1 MKKPMAL
8 IIMDGFGITPDTYG
22 NAIKAANTPN
32 LDRLFAENPCVKIGA
47 SGMDVGLPD
56 GQMGN
61 SEVGHTNIGAGRVVY
76 QELTRITKAIQDG
89 DFFENPALK
98 KAMENAAK
106 DGAALHLMGL
116 LSDGGVHSHNGHLY
130 GLLEMAK
137 RMGLTRVYVHAIMD
151 GRDVPPD
158 SGLGFIKE
166 LQAKL
171 ASLGVGAIASVT
183 GRYYAMD
190 RDNRWDRVEKAYAAF
205 VYGEGN
211 HGTPVEVMEK
221 SYAEGVTDEFVA
233 VSYTH
238 LTLPTICSV

>member
-8 IIMDGFGITPDTYG
+8 IIMDGFGINPDTYG

-137 RMGLTRVYVHAIMD
+137 KSGVRNVFVHCLMD
-151 GRDVPPD
+151 GRDVPPT
-158 SGLGFIKE
+158 SGVDFLAE
-166 LQAKL
+166 LQ
-171 ASLGVGAIASVT
+171 
-183 GRYYAMD
+183 
-190 RDNRWDRVEKAYAAF
+190 
-205 VYGEGN
+205 
-211 HGTPVEVMEK
+211 
-221 SYAEGVTDEFVA
+221 
-233 VSYTH
+233 
-238 LTLPTICSV
+238 